1 MICEH
6 NDCFTCPYPEC
17 IGEKAPGKKKK
28 PGRKKMDPEEVKKHR
43 LAYQRKYYQ
52 EHKEKY
58 KEYMISYYYEH
69 KEEYR
74 AREKARRKNKGGKVN
89 G

>member
-1 MICEH
+1 MVCEH

-17 IGEKAPGKKKK
+17 IGKKDPGEKKK
-28 PGRKKMDPEEVKKHR
+28 PGRKKMNPEEVKKHR

-58 KEYMISYYYEH
+58 KEYMINYYNEH

-74 AREKARRKNKGGKVN
+74 AREKARRKRKRGKAN